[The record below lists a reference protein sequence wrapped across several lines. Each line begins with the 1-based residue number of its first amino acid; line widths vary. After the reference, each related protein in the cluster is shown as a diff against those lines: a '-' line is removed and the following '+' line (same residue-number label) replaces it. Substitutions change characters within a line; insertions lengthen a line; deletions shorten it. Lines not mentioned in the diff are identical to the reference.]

1 VTELTDFST
10 LITIAIGAIFINN
23 FVLSRFLGIC
33 PFVGVSRSVESSVG
47 MGMAVM
53 FVMTLAGIVTYF
65 VNKILVVAGVGFLQT
80 VSFILVIAAL
90 VQFVEMFLQKFNP
103 SLYSALGI
111 YLPLITTNCAV
122 MGVALLNIKEGY
134 NIIGVIV
141 FSFSADVGF
150 ALALIIMAGIR
161 ERLDIT
167 DVPKAMEGA
176 PIAFIVAA
184 LLSLAFMGFS
194 GMKF

>member
-1 VTELTDFST
+1 MSEFTDFST
-10 LITIAIGAIFINN
+10 LMTIAVGAIFINN

-33 PFVGVSRSVESSVG
+33 PFVGVSRSVDSSIG
-47 MGMAVM
+47 MGMAVA
-53 FVMTLAGIVTYF
+53 FVMTLAGLATYF
-65 VNKILVVAGVGFLQT
+65 VNKVLVIAGVEFLQT

-90 VQFVEMFLQKFNP
+90 VQFVEMFMQKFNP
-103 SLYSALGI
+103 TLYSALGI

-134 NIIGVIV
+134 NIVEVLV
-141 FSFSADVGF
+141 FSLCAAIGF

-161 ERLDIT
+161 ERLEIT
-167 DVPKAMEGA
+167 DVPRAMEGA
-176 PIAFIVAA
+176 PIAFIVAG

>member
-1 VTELTDFST
+1 MTDFIDFST

-33 PFVGVSRSVESSVG
+33 PFVGVSKSVESSLG

-53 FVMTLAGIVTYF
+53 FVMTLAGIATYF
-65 VNKILVVAGVGFLQT
+65 VNKALVAAGVGFLQT

-90 VQFVEMFLQKFNP
+90 VQFVEMFLQKFQP
-103 SLYSALGI
+103 VLYSALGI

-122 MGVALLNIKEGY
+122 MGMALLNIKEGY
-134 NIIGVIV
+134 NIIEVIV
-141 FSFSADVGF
+141 FSLSAAIGFS
-150 ALALIIMAGIR
+150 LALVIMAGIR
-161 ERLDIT
+161 ERLEIT

>member
-1 VTELTDFST
+1 VREFTDFST

-33 PFVGVSRSVESSVG
+33 PFVGVSRSVDSSIG
-47 MGMAVM
+47 MGLAVA
-53 FVMTLAGIVTYF
+53 FVMTLAGLATYF
-65 VNKILVVAGVGFLQT
+65 LNKLLVLAGVEFLQT
-80 VSFILVIAAL
+80 LSFILVIAAL

-103 SLYSALGI
+103 TLYSALGI

-122 MGVALLNIKEGY
+122 LGVALLNIKEGY
-134 NIIGVIV
+134 NIIEVIV
-141 FSFSADVGF
+141 FSFCAAVGF

-161 ERLDIT
+161 ERLEIT
-167 DVPKAMEGA
+167 DVPRAMEGA
-176 PIAFIVAA
+176 PIAFIVAG

>member
-1 VTELTDFST
+1 MSEFIDFST
-10 LITIAIGAIFINN
+10 LLTIAVGAIFINN

-33 PFVGVSRSVESSVG
+33 PFVGVSKSVEASIG
-47 MGMAVM
+47 MSMAVM
-53 FVMTLAGIVTYF
+53 FVMTLAGFVTYF
-65 VNKILVVAGVGFLQT
+65 VNKILVVAGVPYLTT

-103 SLYSALGI
+103 VLYSSLGI

-134 NIIGVIV
+134 NIIEVIV
-141 FSFSADVGF
+141 FSFCAAIGF
-150 ALALIIMAGIR
+150 GLALIIMAGIR

-167 DVPKAMEGA
+167 DVPRSMEGA
-176 PIAFIVAA
+176 PIAFIVAG

>member
-1 VTELTDFST
+1 VNGFSDFSS
-10 LITIAIGAIFINN
+10 LITLAIGAIFINN

-53 FVMTLAGIVTYF
+53 FVMTLAGVVTYF
-65 VNKILVVAGVGFLQT
+65 LNKILVMAGVEFLQT
-80 VSFILVIAAL
+80 VCFILVIAAL
-90 VQFVEMFLQKFNP
+90 VQFVEMFMEKFNP

-122 MGVALLNIKEGY
+122 MGVALINIKEGH
-134 NIIGVIV
+134 NIIEVIV
-141 FSFSADVGF
+141 FSFCAAVGF

-161 ERLDIT
+161 ERLEIT
-167 DVPKAMEGA
+167 DLPKAMEGA
-176 PIAFIVAA
+176 PIAFIVAG
-184 LLSLAFMGFS
+184 LLSLAFLGFS

>member
-1 VTELTDFST
+1 MSEFTDFST
-10 LITIAIGAIFINN
+10 LMTIAVGAIFINN

-33 PFVGVSRSVESSVG
+33 PFVGVSRSVDSSIG
-47 MGMAVM
+47 MSMAVA
-53 FVMTLAGIVTYF
+53 FVMTLAGLATYF
-65 VNKILVVAGVGFLQT
+65 VNKVLVFAGVEFLQT

-90 VQFVEMFLQKFNP
+90 VQFVEMFMQKFNP
-103 SLYSALGI
+103 TLYSALGI

-122 MGVALLNIKEGY
+122 MGVALLNVKEGY
-134 NIIGVIV
+134 NIIEVLV
-141 FSFSADVGF
+141 FSLCAAIGF

-161 ERLDIT
+161 ERLEIT
-167 DVPKAMEGA
+167 DVPRAMEGA
-176 PIAFIVAA
+176 PIAFIVAG

>member
-1 VTELTDFST
+1 MTDLPSFGT
-10 LITIAIGAIFINN
+10 LMTIAIGAIFINN

-33 PFVGVSRSVESSVG
+33 PFIGVSRSIGPSVG
-47 MGMAVM
+47 MGMAVV
-53 FVMTLAGIVTYF
+53 FVMTLAGFVTYY
-65 VNKILVVAGVGFLQT
+65 VNFLLELAGVGFLQT
-80 VSFILVIAAL
+80 VSFILVVAAL

-103 SLYSALGI
+103 TLYSALGI
-111 YLPLITTNCAV
+111 FLPLITTNCAV
-122 MGVALLNIKEGY
+122 LGVALLNIKEGY
-134 NIIGVIV
+134 NIIEVLI
-141 FSFSADVGF
+141 FSFSAAVGF

-167 DVPKAMEGA
+167 DVPKALEGA

-184 LLSLAFMGFS
+184 ILSLAFMGFS

>member
-1 VTELTDFST
+1 MESIDFST
-10 LITIAIGAIFINN
+10 LVTIAIGAIFINN

-53 FVMTLAGIVTYF
+53 FVMTLAGIVTYL
-65 VNKILVVAGVGFLQT
+65 VNKVLVSAGVGFLQT

-103 SLYSALGI
+103 TLYSALGI

-122 MGVALLNIKEGY
+122 MGVALLNIKEGF
-134 NIIGVIV
+134 NIIEVIV
-141 FSFSADVGF
+141 FSFSAAVGF
-150 ALALIIMAGIR
+150 SLALIIMAGIR

-176 PIAFIVAA
+176 PIAFIVAG

>member
-1 VTELTDFST
+1 MSEFTDFST
-10 LITIAIGAIFINN
+10 LMTIAVGAIFINN

-33 PFVGVSRSVESSVG
+33 PFVGVSRSVDSSIG
-47 MGMAVM
+47 MGMAVA
-53 FVMTLAGIVTYF
+53 FVMTLAGLATYF
-65 VNKILVVAGVGFLQT
+65 VNKVLVVAGVEFLQT

-90 VQFVEMFLQKFNP
+90 VQFVEMFMQKFNP
-103 SLYSALGI
+103 TLYSALGI

-134 NIIGVIV
+134 NIIEVLV
-141 FSFSADVGF
+141 FSLCAAIGF

-161 ERLDIT
+161 ERLEIT
-167 DVPKAMEGA
+167 DVPRAMEGA
-176 PIAFIVAA
+176 PIAFIVAG

>member
-1 VTELTDFST
+1 MESIDFST
-10 LITIAIGAIFINN
+10 LVTIAIGAIFINN

-53 FVMTLAGIVTYF
+53 FVMTLAGIVTYL
-65 VNKILVVAGVGFLQT
+65 VNKVLVSAGVGFLQT

-103 SLYSALGI
+103 ALYSALGI

-122 MGVALLNIKEGY
+122 MGVALLNIKEGF
-134 NIIGVIV
+134 NIIEVIV
-141 FSFSADVGF
+141 FSFSAAVGF
-150 ALALIIMAGIR
+150 SLALVIMAGIR

-176 PIAFIVAA
+176 PIAFIVAG

>member
-1 VTELTDFST
+1 MSDSMDFST
-10 LITIAIGAIFINN
+10 LITIAVGAIFINN

-33 PFVGVSRSVESSVG
+33 PFVGVSRSVDSSIG
-47 MGMAVM
+47 MGMAVA
-53 FVMTLAGIVTYF
+53 FVMTLAGLATYF
-65 VNKILVVAGVGFLQT
+65 VNKILVIAGVEFLQT

-90 VQFVEMFLQKFNP
+90 VQFVEMFMQKFNP
-103 SLYSALGI
+103 TLYSALGI

-134 NIIGVIV
+134 NIIEVLV
-141 FSFSADVGF
+141 FSLCAAIGF

-161 ERLDIT
+161 ERLEIT
-167 DVPKAMEGA
+167 DVPRAMEGA
-176 PIAFIVAA
+176 PIAFIVAG

>member
-1 VTELTDFST
+1 MESTDFST

-33 PFVGVSRSVESSVG
+33 PFVGVSRSVEASVG

-65 VNKILVVAGVGFLQT
+65 VNKALVLVGAEFLTT
-80 VSFILVIAAL
+80 VSFILVIASL
-90 VQFVEMFLQKFNP
+90 VQLVEMVLQKFNP

-134 NIIGVIV
+134 NIVEVTI
-141 FSFSADVGF
+141 FSFSAAVGF
-150 ALALIIMAGIR
+150 AMALIIMAGIR

>member
-1 VTELTDFST
+1 MSDFTDFST
-10 LITIAIGAIFINN
+10 LVTIAIGAIFINN

-65 VNKILVVAGVGFLQT
+65 VNKALVVAGVGFLQT

-134 NIIGVIV
+134 NIIEVLV
-141 FSFSADVGF
+141 FSFAAAVGF

-161 ERLDIT
+161 ERLEIT
-167 DVPKAMEGA
+167 DVPRAMEGA

>member
-1 VTELTDFST
+1 MSDFST

-33 PFVGVSRSVESSVG
+33 PFVGVSRSVESSAG

-53 FVMTLAGIVTYF
+53 FVMTLAGIVTYL
-65 VNKILVVAGVGFLQT
+65 VNKVLVLAGVGFLQT

-103 SLYSALGI
+103 TLYSALGI

-134 NIIGVIV
+134 NIIEVIV
-141 FSFSADVGF
+141 FSFTAAVGF
-150 ALALIIMAGIR
+150 FLALIIMAGIR

>member
-1 VTELTDFST
+1 MSDLTDFSS
-10 LITIAIGAIFINN
+10 LITIAVGAIFINN

-33 PFVGVSRSVESSVG
+33 PFVGVSRSVESSAG

-65 VNKILVVAGVGFLQT
+65 VNKILYAAGVGFLQT

-103 SLYSALGI
+103 PLYSALGI

-134 NIIGVIV
+134 NIIEVIV
-141 FSFSADVGF
+141 FSFTAAVGF
-150 ALALIIMAGIR
+150 FLALIIMAGIR

>member
-1 VTELTDFST
+1 MSDFST
-10 LITIAIGAIFINN
+10 LITIAVGAIFINN

-33 PFVGVSRSVESSVG
+33 PFVGVSRSVESSAG

-65 VNKILVVAGVGFLQT
+65 INKALALAGVEFLQT

-90 VQFVEMFLQKFNP
+90 VQFVEMFMQKFNP
-103 SLYSALGI
+103 TLYSALGI

-134 NIIGVIV
+134 NIIEVIV
-141 FSFSADVGF
+141 FSFTAAVGF
-150 ALALIIMAGIR
+150 FLALIIMAGIR
-161 ERLDIT
+161 ERLEIT

>member
-1 VTELTDFST
+1 VSDFTDFST
-10 LITIAIGAIFINN
+10 LVTIAIGAIFINN

-65 VNKILVVAGVGFLQT
+65 VNKALVIAGVGFLQT

-134 NIIGVIV
+134 NIIEVIV
-141 FSFSADVGF
+141 FSFAAAVGF

-161 ERLDIT
+161 ERLEVT
-167 DVPKAMEGA
+167 DVPRAMEGA

>member
-1 VTELTDFST
+1 MGDMPSIST
-10 LITIAIGAIFINN
+10 LMTIAIGAIFINN

-33 PFVGVSRSVESSVG
+33 PFIGVSRSIGPSVG
-47 MGMAVM
+47 MGMAVI
-53 FVMTLAGIVTYF
+53 FVMTLAGFVTFY
-65 VNKILVVAGVGFLQT
+65 VNYLLVLAGVGFLQT

-103 SLYSALGI
+103 TLYSALGI

-122 MGVALLNIKEGY
+122 LGVALLNVKEQY
-134 NIIGVIV
+134 NIIEALV
-141 FSFSADVGF
+141 FSCTAAIGF

-161 ERLDIT
+161 ERLEDT
-167 DVPKAMEGA
+167 DVPKAMQGA

-184 LLSLAFMGFS
+184 ILSLAFLGFS